1 MFFPI
6 RCMFWLSIVFTTIYS
21 QDQAGR
27 HGAPVTGIPQAVEGA
42 VARAVERVES
52 RVAEHCANQPSEC
65 IGTMAKLA
73 AAAKP
78 EMARPDIAKLNITA
92 KPETLRTEDVKEPR
106 MASGA
111 TTTTVVPLPPPRP
124 GNQALGTPERA
135 SSLGKLFARPAQGSA
150 TGTRT
155 AKAE

>member
-21 QDQAGR
+21 HGQAGR

-52 RVAEHCANQPSEC
+52 RVAEHCANQPAEC

-73 AAAKP
+73 AVAK
-78 EMARPDIAKLNITA
+78 PDIAKLNTTA
-92 KPETLRTEDVKEPR
+92 KPETLRIEDVKEPR

-111 TTTTVVPLPPPRP
+111 TTTVVPLPPPRP
-124 GNQALGTPERA
+124 GNQALGPQERA